1 MLPSRACL
9 WYFIVYFNFC
19 PEGSRESFGPASS
32 RQHLSPGFLPLGML
46 RPLGCVTR
54 APGPSLWME
63 ILIFVATTAIWARA
77 WGGLAVGPE
86 ECLLLSLGV
95 ETDVGVPEGGKSPL
109 LLQEQQDPW
118 FPDSLPAGN
127 LGVLFFLCLGT
138 HLLSS
143 RIRLPTGFSFCLE
156 EWTFCWWHF
165 FFKVCMKCPPVQVS
179 HRCYLRVFF
188 IWFVKETGV
197 LTVPSVNLSRSQ
209 KRSHWPLRILA
220 CSCRLS
226 ESQ

>member
-32 RQHLSPGFLPLGML
+32 RQHLSPGFLPLDML

-127 LGVLFFLCLGT
+127 LGVLYDKF
-138 HLLSS
+138 LLSS
-143 RIRLPTGFSFCLE
+143 TSIYLPLPHSKSSGVCSVCL
-156 EWTFCWWHF
+156 HL
-165 FFKVCMKCPPVQVS
+165 MS
-179 HRCYLRVFF
+179 SL
-188 IWFVKETGV
+188 
-197 LTVPSVNLSRSQ
+197 LL
-209 KRSHWPLRILA
+209 
-220 CSCRLS
+220 
-226 ESQ
+226 

>member
-77 WGGLAVGPE
+77 WGGLDVGPE

-127 LGVLFFLCLGT
+127 LGVLFFFVPGNPSPIISHQASHRLF
-138 HLLSS
+138 LLFG
-143 RIRLPTGFSFCLE
+143 RMDLLLVA
-156 EWTFCWWHF
+156 F
-165 FFKVCMKCPPVQVS
+165 FF
-179 HRCYLRVFF
+179 
-188 IWFVKETGV
+188 
-197 LTVPSVNLSRSQ
+197 
-209 KRSHWPLRILA
+209 
-220 CSCRLS
+220 
-226 ESQ
+226 